1 MLTWLDSTI
10 SIVLAAEGP
19 EQPNILTFLWPF
31 LVIGLL
37 FYFLMIRPEKRK
49 RADVANMQDSLK
61 KNDRIVTVGGIL
73 GVVVNTQAGTN
84 EVTIRVDDN
93 NNTRLRV
100 VRSSISRVITDEKS
114 DQKKDDA

>member
-1 MLTWLDSTI
+1 MLTWFEPMK
-10 SIVLAAEGP
+10 SILLAAEGP
-19 EQPNILTFLWPF
+19 DQPSLLTFLWPF

-49 RADVANMQDSLK
+49 RAEVAQMQDTLK
-61 KNDRIVTVGGIL
+61 KNDRVVTIGGIL
-73 GVVVNTQAGTN
+73 GVVVNTQAGSN

-93 NNTRLRV
+93 NNTRIRV
-100 VRSSISRVITDEKS
+100 LRSSISRVLTEEKS